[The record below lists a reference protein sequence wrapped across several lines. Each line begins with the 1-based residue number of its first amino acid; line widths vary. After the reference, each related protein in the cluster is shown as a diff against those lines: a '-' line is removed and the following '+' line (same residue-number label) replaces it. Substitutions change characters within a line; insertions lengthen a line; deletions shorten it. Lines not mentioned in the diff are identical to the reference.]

1 MANTTN
7 ILNLLSEE
15 TFADKMDKLTAIIAA
30 GSSKGDGLSVSSWAD
45 VQKIVRMGLADKV
58 FNIGD
63 QLVSTKGDEQ
73 LVWDIIGI
81 DQDTPADKLYTHSMT
96 IQMHGCYGLQVF
108 DAPEALYYYGTYLIA
123 GTYHFTIPSNYDA
136 SYGGG
141 KTLQFTLTKQVPAG
155 GQVCFSWP
163 YNTQASAGKISTYA
177 SPASTTAIE
186 TVSVKEGSEGE
197 DWGTI
202 DGAGLELLDNHI
214 QRVRYGYNNWA
225 QSAIR
230 QWLNSNQAAGAWWT
244 PQNNFDRPPAYAATT
259 AGFLN
264 GMDSDFLSAIGKVK
278 KNTALNTVTDGGGSS
293 GRKELMFLL
302 SKSEV
307 YAGFENSVNEG
318 EPYAYY
324 KNNSDLSSASTN
336 ADLNRVKNENG
347 WAKYWWQRYQNSWAK
362 YWWLRTPASGL
373 GSSVFM
379 CSPTGSVES
388 HAAGNEYGVA
398 PACCIV

>member
-30 GSSKGDGLSVSSWAD
+30 GSSKGDGLAVSSWAD

-96 IQMHGCYGLQVF
+96 IQMHGCYNSLLF
-108 DAPEALYYYGTYLIA
+108 DASEALYYAETGLVA
-123 GTYHFTIPSNYDA
+123 GTYNFTLLSGYDTA
-136 SYGGG
+136 YGGG
-141 KTLQFTLTKQVPAG
+141 KTYQFTLTKTVPAG
-155 GQVCFSWP
+155 GQLVFAWG
-163 YNTQASAGKISTYA
+163 YNVQASTCKISSFDSA
-177 SPASTTAIE
+177 KSTTAIE
-186 TVSVKEGSEGE
+186 TVSVAEGRGGRSL
-197 DWGTI
+197 GTT
-202 DGAGLELLDNHI
+202 DGTTANMNHAH
-214 QRVRYGYNNWA
+214 RLRYGSNNWT
-225 QSAIR
+225 QSTIR
-230 QWLNSNQAAGAWWT
+230 QWLNSNQAAGAWWS

-264 GMDSDFLSAIGKVK
+264 GMDSDFLSAIGKVAK
-278 KNTALNTVTDGGGSS
+278 YTVLNTVTDGGGSS
-293 GRKELMFLL
+293 GRKELIFLL

-307 YAGFENSVNEG
+307 YAGLENSLNEG
-318 EPYAYY
+318 GPYAYY
-324 KNNSDLSSASTN
+324 KNNSDLSSASTDV
-336 ADLNRVKNENG
+336 DLNRVKNENG
-347 WAKYWWQRYQNSWAK
+347 WAKYWWVQYQNSWAK

-373 GSSVFM
+373 GSSVLM
-379 CSPTGSVES
+379 CNPTGAIES
-388 HAAGNEYGVA
+388 HAAGNEYGIA
-398 PACCIV
+398 PACCII